1 VTAARSI
8 ERVAKKPQ
16 PSCMLSA
23 FGASALEF
31 ELWFWIT
38 DPAAGVANVKSD
50 VLLAL
55 WDCLDKQGAH
65 LAKPGPARVIYE
77 LAHAQARE
85 DEPDPGKD
93 DPDSPLPPDA
103 GKNPFKG

>member
-1 VTAARSI
+1 
-8 ERVAKKPQ
+8 
-16 PSCMLSA
+16 
-23 FGASALEF
+23 
-31 ELWFWIT
+31 
-38 DPAAGVANVKSD
+38 
-50 VLLAL
+50 
-55 WDCLDKQGAH
+55 
-65 LAKPGPARVIYE
+65 VIYE